1 VSICCS
7 ESLLSGRGFGFSFV
21 LIETAFALN
30 LLAVD
35 ESDDTDGAGE
45 FALCWR
51 EDKAEIWVL
60 I

>member
-1 VSICCS
+1 
-7 ESLLSGRGFGFSFV
+7 LL

-35 ESDDTDGAGE
+35 ESDETEGAGE
-45 FALCWR
+45 LSRCWR